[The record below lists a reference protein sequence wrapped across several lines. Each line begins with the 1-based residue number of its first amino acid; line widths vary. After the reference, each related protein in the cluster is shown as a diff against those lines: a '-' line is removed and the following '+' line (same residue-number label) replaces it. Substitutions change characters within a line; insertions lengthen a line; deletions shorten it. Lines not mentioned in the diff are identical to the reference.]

1 MTKQRIDTIL
11 DIKKTYSKNF
21 FSKRDKENFLKIK
34 EKMNSKNNKLFFCFV
49 MDNTKKSE
57 DIVENNIWYSS
68 TINFYLAK
76 KDDKEKENILKAIK
90 DKEKNIEI
98 GNNIYYFYYI
108 KTKPYIYSDL
118 SFYEIDMEKLE
129 KIIDFTEYVIETK
142 LETILKARYWNIVFY
157 IDNKENTNKQI
168 NFQDKY
174 FLNFLE

>member
-1 MTKQRIDTIL
+1 MTKQNVDTIL

-21 FSKRDKENFLKIK
+21 FSKKDKENFLKIK
-34 EKMNSKNNKLFFCFV
+34 EKMNNKNNKLFFCFV
-49 MDNTKKSE
+49 MDNTKKNE
-57 DIVENNIWYSS
+57 DIIADNTWYYSK
-68 TINFYLAK
+68 INFYLAK

-90 DKEKNIEI
+90 NKEKKIEI

-118 SFYEIDMEKLE
+118 SFYEVDIEKLE
-129 KIIDFTEYVIETK
+129 KIIDFTEYVIEIK
-142 LETILKARYWNIVFY
+142 IETVLKARYWNIVFY
-157 IDNKENTNKQI
+157 VNNKENIDKQI